1 LGAHPESGT
10 MIKVMKG
17 RYGPYVS
24 DGDVN
29 ATLPREMDPM
39 TVTLDQAV
47 ALIAERIAKGGGKK
61 PKKTKAGAKAKAKP
75 KAAAKKPEGE
85 TSTAKDAKPKSKPK
99 AKAKPK
105 RKPAPVDGG

>member
-1 LGAHPESGT
+1 

-24 DGDVN
+24 DGDTN
-29 ATLPREMDPM
+29 ATLPREMDPL

-61 PKKTKAGAKAKAKP
+61 PKRARAAAKPKGKPKAGSKKANGKKADAADAKAADVAPKAKP
-75 KAAAKKPEGE
+75 K
-85 TSTAKDAKPKSKPK
+85 PK
-99 AKAKPK
+99 AKPQAKPK

>member
-1 LGAHPESGT
+1 
-10 MIKVMKG
+10 
-17 RYGPYVS
+17 VS

-47 ALIAERIAKGGGKK
+47 ALIAERIAKGGGKR
-61 PKKTKAGAKAKAKP
+61 PKKTKAGAKSKAKP

-85 TSTAKDAKPKSKPK
+85 TSTAKGATPKAKPKS
-99 AKAKPK
+99 KAKPK